1 MCLIGVISFAL
12 FDLSFLYRVM
22 KSIDDIL
29 DLSQTFGLQ
38 TSDAGTIVVGFI
50 FSTVWQLIDA
60 SLDDEGLLEHDDPE
74 KKSRW
79 VIKPQEM
86 EIDGYEKGNEHY
98 ERLQNQNTVM
108 AIELITQFL
117 QNKLT
122 SKILNL
128 AKQNMYTSLFE
139 LMDCVVIV
147 SYSKSE
153 RT

>member
-1 MCLIGVISFAL
+1 MSFPL
-12 FDLSFLYRVM
+12 FNQSCLYRVM
-22 KSIDDIL
+22 KSIDATL
-29 DLSQTFGLQ
+29 DLSQIFGLQ

-60 SLDDEGLLEHDDPE
+60 SLDDEGLLEHNDPE

-79 VIKPQEM
+79 VIRPQEM
-86 EIDGYEKGNEHY
+86 EIDGCEMGNEHY
-98 ERLQNQNTVM
+98 ERLQNQNTMM

-128 AKQNMYTSLFE
+128 AKQNMYTSVFILYAF
-139 LMDCVVIV
+139 VVIV
-147 SYSKSE
+147 SYSGSE

>member
-1 MCLIGVISFAL
+1 MSFPLFNQSCLH
-12 FDLSFLYRVM
+12 RVM
-22 KSIDDIL
+22 KSIDAIL
-29 DLSQTFGLQ
+29 DLSQIFGLQ

-60 SLDDEGLLEHDDPE
+60 SLDDEGLLEHNDPE

-79 VIKPQEM
+79 VIRPQEM
-86 EIDGYEKGNEHY
+86 EIDGCEMGNEHY
-98 ERLQNQNTVM
+98 ERLQNQNTMM

-128 AKQNMYTSLFE
+128 AKQNMYTSVFILYA
-139 LMDCVVIV
+139 LCGYCVI
-147 SYSKSE
+147 
-153 RT
+153 

>member
-1 MCLIGVISFAL
+1 MSFPL
-12 FDLSFLYRVM
+12 FNQSCLYRVM
-22 KSIDDIL
+22 KSIDAIL
-29 DLSQTFGLQ
+29 DLSQIFGLQ

-60 SLDDEGLLEHDDPE
+60 SLDDEGLLEHNDPE

-79 VIKPQEM
+79 VIRPQEM
-86 EIDGYEKGNEHY
+86 EIDGCEMGNEHY
-98 ERLQNQNTVM
+98 ERLQNQNTMM

-128 AKQNMYTSLFE
+128 AKQNMCTSVFILYA
-139 LMDCVVIV
+139 LCGYCVI
-147 SYSKSE
+147 
-153 RT
+153 